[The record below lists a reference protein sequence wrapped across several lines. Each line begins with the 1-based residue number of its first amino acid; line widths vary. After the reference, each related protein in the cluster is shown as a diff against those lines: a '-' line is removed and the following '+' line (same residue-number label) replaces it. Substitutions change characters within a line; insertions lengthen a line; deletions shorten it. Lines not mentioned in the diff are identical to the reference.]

1 MIAFDKEMKEEDF
14 NMKFITFKQD
24 KRFITV
30 VVKKNL
36 EEMTKLMEEYHP
48 LVIDEISIDFEELFI
63 IEVES
68 RGYLK

>member
-1 MIAFDKEMKEEDF
+1 MSISLHF
-14 NMKFITFKQD
+14 NIKFITFKQD

-30 VVKKNL
+30 VVKNSL

-48 LVIDEISIDFEELFI
+48 LVIDEINIDFEELFI

-68 RGYLK
+68 SGYIK